1 MKNLMDEGRTAE
13 ILDVTTKCL
22 QAWRSR
28 GEGPK
33 FIKIGRLVKY
43 RMDDLLEYINNRVHF
58 STSD

>member
-1 MKNLMDEGRTAE
+1 MNELVTAKQ
-13 ILDVTTKCL
+13 LDVTTKCL

-33 FIKIGRLVKY
+33 FVKVGRLVKY
-43 RMDDLLEYINNRVHF
+43 RMSDVLEYINNRVHT

>member
-1 MKNLMDEGRTAE
+1 MNELVTAKQ
-13 ILDVTTKCL
+13 LDVTTKCL

-33 FIKIGRLVKY
+33 FVKVGRLVKY
-43 RMDDLLEYINNRVHF
+43 RMSDILEYINNRVHT